1 MLVKK
6 DNFQVRNMFPC
17 SCGLE
22 YQSIC
27 GNKIPAKAQQ
37 DVKIKR

>member
-6 DNFQVRNMFPC
+6 DNFQVRDMFPC

-27 GNKIPAKAQQ
+27 GNKIPAKAQKG
-37 DVKIKR
+37 VKIKR